1 MKHPPAPVTY
11 EIRLRRMHEDLD
23 DRLFT
28 GAEKLWL
35 PDTPDNRRMLREA
48 VERGNEHYGEQ
59 THWIEVRKA

>member
-1 MKHPPAPVTY
+1 
-11 EIRLRRMHEDLD
+11 MHEDLD